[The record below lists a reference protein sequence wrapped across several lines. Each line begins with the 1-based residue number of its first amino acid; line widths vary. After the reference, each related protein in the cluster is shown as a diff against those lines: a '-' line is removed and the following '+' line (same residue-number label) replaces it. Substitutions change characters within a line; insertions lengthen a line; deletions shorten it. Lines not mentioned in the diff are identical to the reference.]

1 MSYFTED
8 SIEKFPKP
16 LPGIVD
22 EEIGL
27 LPGRLKFRASY
38 WPAMLDDEASD
49 RNLTLQPG
57 QPVLVVG
64 RVNIT
69 LLVRPVV

>member
-16 LPGIVD
+16 LAGIVD
-22 EEIGL
+22 EEVGV
-27 LPGRLKFRASY
+27 LPGRLKFKASY
-38 WPAMLDDEASD
+38 WPAMLDEDFAD

-57 QPVLVVG
+57 QQVLVVG

-69 LLVRPVV
+69 LLVRPL